1 MFHLLKAHHVSD
13 LHFKYDPNSGLKAI
27 IAIHDTR
34 KGPALG
40 GCRFLHYNST
50 DDAVKDALRL
60 AKGMSFKAVM
70 AKLPQGGGKSVIMKP
85 NGHFNRQELF
95 TAFGKFVEEL
105 NGRYITAIDSG
116 TSAVEMDIINQQT
129 PHVTS
134 TSHEDNPSIYTA
146 QGVFEGIKAAVKS
159 KFKQDNLKGIRV
171 AVQGLGNVGYPL
183 VQALH
188 HAGAVLMVSDINAV
202 RLNHVATEFG
212 ATAVAADEIYSADC
226 DVFSPCGLGA
236 IVNRRTLP
244 QFNCQIIAGSAN
256 NQLATEKDGQQ
267 LFEQGIL
274 YAPDYVINGGGLIYA
289 SMNHI
294 HKTST
299 EIAQKTGEIASTLT
313 EIFIKAETQ
322 NMPSSKVADLIA
334 QQRLDKDT
342 ELDEV
347 AA

>member
-1 MFHLLKAHHVSD
+1 MFHRLKAHNVSD

-50 DDAVKDALRL
+50 DDAIKDALRL

-70 AKLPQGGGKSVIMKP
+70 AKLPQGGGKAVIMKP
-85 NGHFNRQELF
+85 NGHFNRHELF
-95 TAFGKFVEEL
+95 TAFGGFIEEL

-116 TSAVEMDIINQQT
+116 TSAVEMDIVNQQT
-129 PHVTS
+129 QHVTS

-146 QGVFEGIKAAVKS
+146 QGVFEGIKASVKS
-159 KFKQDNLKGIRV
+159 KLKQNHLKGIRV

-188 HAGAVLMVSDINAV
+188 HAGAVLMVSDINAEQ
-202 RLNHVATEFG
+202 LNHVASEFG
-212 ATAVAADEIYSADC
+212 ATAVATDEIYGVDC

-236 IVNRRTLP
+236 IVNHRTIP
-244 QFNCQIIAGSAN
+244 QFKCNIIAGSAN
-256 NQLATEKDGQQ
+256 NQLETEEDGQH

-294 HKTST
+294 HKTSA
-299 EIAQKTGEIASTLT
+299 EIAQKTGEIANTLT
-313 EIFIKAETQ
+313 EIFTAAESQ
-322 NMPSSKVADLIA
+322 NRPSSKMADLIA
-334 QQRLDKDT
+334 QQRLD
-342 ELDEV
+342 EV